1 MTLWTIARQ
10 APLGFSRQ
18 EYWSGL
24 PLSPPED
31 FMDTGE
37 PAGGGGGRGL
47 WSGMGKGL
55 SIFCP
60 QFLKIALFDI
70 IFLADGFAFQHFEY
84 IISLPWSIHRFW
96 WDISSIL
103 LEFTG
108 MAVLSS
114 ISALRFSIFSFQ
126 HFTSLC
132 MTLPCLSYLELIETL
147 GYVDWYHSSYLG
159 CFLPLFFEYFALPI
173 LLIALLFCV
182 C

>member
-47 WSGMGKGL
+47 WGGMGKGL

-84 IISLPWSIHRFW
+84 IISLPWSIHRF
-96 WDISSIL
+96 
-103 LEFTG
+103 
-108 MAVLSS
+108 
-114 ISALRFSIFSFQ
+114 
-126 HFTSLC
+126 
-132 MTLPCLSYLELIETL
+132 
-147 GYVDWYHSSYLG
+147 
-159 CFLPLFFEYFALPI
+159 
-173 LLIALLFCV
+173 
-182 C
+182 